1 MSTLH
6 LTVRASGAKRACGS
20 QSIRESKGNRMF
32 RITATAMGVL
42 LAGAAPIRAQDFVV
56 YGSGELEQLFSPDG
70 SGSADTTTLS
80 AYLELELGSFYAG
93 INGEIADD
101 DIANE
106 VYVYLGYRATT
117 DGGFT
122 YDLSYTQYTYP
133 NDGGSCC
140 GEIALSLGQTIG
152 DKAEVTLDI
161 YHVPDDSVSSA
172 YLGASYDI
180 TDTLNGSIN
189 YGVYEVA
196 GAGNESEWD
205 IGATYAVSDEVGLD
219 ARYYDGSEY
228 VDGYFGVSLTFDTTV
243 FGG

>member
-1 MSTLH
+1 MNTLR
-6 LTVRASGAKRACGS
+6 LTIRVSGVKPACGS
-20 QSIRESKGNRMF
+20 QFIRESKGNHMF
-32 RITATAMGVL
+32 KVTATAMGVL
-42 LAGAAPIRAQDFVV
+42 LAGAAPIWAQDVVV
-56 YGSGELEQLFSPDG
+56 YGGGELEQLFSPGG
-70 SGSADTTTLS
+70 SGSADTTELS
-80 AYLELELGSFYAG
+80 AYLEVELGSFYAG
-93 INGEIADD
+93 LNGTVADD
-101 DIANE
+101 NIANE
-106 VYVYLGYRATT
+106 IYVYLGYRATT

-122 YDLSYTQYTYP
+122 YDLSYTQYNYP

-140 GEIALSLGQTIG
+140 GEILLSLGQTIG

-180 TDTLNGSIN
+180 TDSINGSIN

-205 IGATYAVSDEVGLD
+205 FGATYAVSDEVGLD
-219 ARYYDGSEY
+219 ARYYDGSDY
-228 VDGYFGVSLTFDTTV
+228 VDGYFGLSLTFDTTV